1 MSGASET
8 LAQRIERIM
17 RECGYKPNEKK
28 MGELLDR
35 FEQLI
40 PGECEIERVS
50 VGGHVRGAVERVEAY
65 GLEIEIDGHGR
76 ATDVIFP
83 DGATWER

>member
-1 MSGASET
+1 VATQET
-8 LAQRIERIM
+8 LEQRIERIM
-17 RECGYKPNEKK
+17 QECGYKPNAVK
-28 MGELLDR
+28 MGMLLER
-35 FEQLI
+35 FGRLI
-40 PGECEIERVS
+40 PDEYEIERVS

-83 DGATWER
+83 EGATWER